1 MQEDAEKEGITG
13 VRGDGALTMARSAP
27 WQRHVYNR
35 RGGEELSGCAASPF
49 PSAPQRSPA

>member
-1 MQEDAEKEGITG
+1 MQENAEKEGITG
-13 VRGDGALTMARSAP
+13 VRGDGALTMARSEP

-49 PSAPQRSPA
+49 PSALRSSA